1 MEWLRI
7 LQFYCDALNVERDKA
22 EFQAKIAGAK
32 ITRRL

>member
-7 LQFYCDALNVERDKA
+7 LDFYRDAMNLERDRA

-32 ITRRL
+32 IRRA

>member
-7 LQFYCDALNVERDKA
+7 LQFYSDALSIERDKA

-32 ITRRL
+32 IR

>member
-7 LQFYCDALNVERDKA
+7 VQYFRDAMSMERDKA

-32 ITRRL
+32 ITRR